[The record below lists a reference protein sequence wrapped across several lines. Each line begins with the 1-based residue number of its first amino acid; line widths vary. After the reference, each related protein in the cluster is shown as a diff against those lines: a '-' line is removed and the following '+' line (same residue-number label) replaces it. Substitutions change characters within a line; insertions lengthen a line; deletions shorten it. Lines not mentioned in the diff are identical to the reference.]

1 MSPRWA
7 FRLILATMMIAL
19 GLVIIGR
26 SLWLVISQGL
36 APLSLL
42 FPVIVGILMTA
53 LGVRRWRSW
62 IDLRRPGGD

>member
-1 MSPRWA
+1 MSPAWA
-7 FRLILATMMIAL
+7 FRLILAAMMIAL

-36 APLSLL
+36 ALSSLL
-42 FPVIVGILMTA
+42 LPVIVGILMMA

-62 IDLRRPGGD
+62 IDLHRPDGS